1 MVRATTIRLGLIG
14 MFFILV
20 MHRNL
25 CAAEPL
31 LEQVRPGMS
40 QVEIA
45 PYLLGLLQ
53 RQSFAS
59 AQGTLPRASCY
70 RIDDRRSLVIEW
82 PGEKM
87 DSATR
92 ASAVRIVDFAEICR
106 PLSGDA
112 LTDVLAVHAAPTIRE
127 ASFGYRGDILLSAAL
142 RLHQAGRLRTLIA
155 MRSYLE
161 IVEAATLHGS
171 DGDRRR
177 LWEADGATDRLAWL
191 GRLLFALHD
200 VRATWAIPRLGIP
213 DPPPL
218 GPVWNGYPLVVSQ
231 GLPFLLVADYQIDSE
246 HIWDKEPELPAVCI
260 DFCDHEC
267 DWVVDLPI
275 PSCGPAAAAEKLTE
289 YPWVQKA
296 FLDMTHV
303 VTRHIRQ
310 QAYAMQRAIA
320 PAEDLILLGPRLY
333 ELDPV
338 SEEQRWRKII
348 SIAQRDKLIWDTV
361 GGAFRLER

>member
-1 MVRATTIRLGLIG
+1 
-14 MFFILV
+14 
-20 MHRNL
+20 
-25 CAAEPL
+25 
-31 LEQVRPGMS
+31 
-40 QVEIA
+40 
-45 PYLLGLLQ
+45 
-53 RQSFAS
+53 
-59 AQGTLPRASCY
+59 
-70 RIDDRRSLVIEW
+70 
-82 PGEKM
+82 
-87 DSATR
+87 
-92 ASAVRIVDFAEICR
+92 
-106 PLSGDA
+106 
-112 LTDVLAVHAAPTIRE
+112 
-127 ASFGYRGDILLSAAL
+127 
-142 RLHQAGRLRTLIA
+142 
-155 MRSYLE
+155 
-161 IVEAATLHGS
+161 
-171 DGDRRR
+171 
-177 LWEADGATDRLAWL
+177 
-191 GRLLFALHD
+191 
-200 VRATWAIPRLGIP
+200 
-213 DPPPL
+213 
-218 GPVWNGYPLVVSQ
+218 
-231 GLPFLLVADYQIDSE
+231 LPFLLVADYQIDSE